1 MGGTQMFVNHS
12 HLLYGR
18 FFAKHRRYVFSF
30 NRRLYELSWYYF
42 SFLQVK
48 NLRLSVEKWLEK
60 TFD

>member
-30 NRRLYELSWYYF
+30 NRRLDELSWYYF

-48 NLRLSVEKWLEK
+48 NLRLSVEK
-60 TFD
+60 